1 MTTPPASCARL
12 IPENWSEGV
21 KGAPVPQMDAL
32 DLLGQVK
39 AWAGAYVASEGQ
51 LAKANGRTA
60 DAIGIMQ
67 RCEAM
72 MNAARPDS
80 K

>member
-1 MTTPPASCARL
+1 
-12 IPENWSEGV
+12 
-21 KGAPVPQMDAL
+21 L

-39 AWAGAYVASEGQ
+39 AWAAAYVASEGQ

-72 MNAARPDS
+72 VNAARPKD
-80 K
+80 